1 MTDKILLGH
10 KVPSGE
16 RFYIPLG
23 HTVFT
28 GMTALAG
35 KTTGVKAIAH
45 RLPQTSADHPF
56 KILVFLTKRG
66 EKVFA
71 DTNNANVVVPFYRER
86 FDWEYVRGLL
96 EATWHERLKFETP
109 WIIRICKMAAQELR
123 GREDLSPGEGLRVV
137 RQLLG
142 KMLTS
147 EKLRDFDRNI
157 YTTLAAYMDKVL
169 PTLEGARQQFADQ
182 LKIMPGI
189 NVMDLI
195 AWYTHEEV
203 QMLVIR
209 ACMEEILKSG
219 VNVVVAL
226 PEAWKMLPQGRNTPV
241 KLFFEKFIREGATN
255 GCYLIIDAQDL
266 GGVDKTP
273 LRQVSVWIMGRMQ
286 EANEVER
293 LLKQTLGLAVPV
305 ATIQTLPLGHF
316 LVACGDVLEKV
327 YVWPH
332 GIAEEMS
339 VDVAKG
345 LLKPEVVQERL
356 ARAQSN
362 KEVDDLVYKEMYEK
376 MKQERDGAVQKLE
389 EIGKDFKKQLEEVRQ
404 AAFKEAMKKVEEIKK
419 ELNVEE
425 YQNTICEL
433 KDKKVDLEAELKKL
447 EPLKALKEALVN
459 VFGFGIPK
467 PGFEP
472 ACPAPSEILVVTEQ
486 PTITV
491 QKKTQPLSLNDSSL
505 EGKMAIL
512 YAEDELPRDK
522 WFSVS
527 DVYKAF
533 QRHGWNQDPHTSKVL
548 DKFCQWGY
556 FTKQMSGRRPDY
568 RLKLTSEQAREK
580 GLIKE
585 VEAKA

>member
-1 MTDKILLGH
+1 MNKILLGH
-10 KVPSGE
+10 QVPSGE

-45 RLPQTSADHPF
+45 RLPQTSADRPF

-109 WIIRICKMAAQELR
+109 WIIRICKMAAHELR
-123 GREDLSPGEGLRVV
+123 GREDLAPGEGLRVV

-142 KMLTS
+142 KVLSS

-169 PTLEGARQQFADQ
+169 PTLEGAQQQFADQ
-182 LKIMPGI
+182 LKLLPGI

-195 AWYTHEEV
+195 GWYTHEEV

-209 ACMEEILKSG
+209 SCMEEILKSG
-219 VNVVVAL
+219 NNVIVAL

-316 LVACGDVLEKV
+316 LVACGDVVEKV

-332 GIAEEMS
+332 GVAEEMS

-345 LLKPEVVQERL
+345 LLKPEIVQERL

-362 KEVDDLVYKEMYEK
+362 KEVDDLVWKEKYE
-376 MKQERDGAVQKLE
+376 EVE
-389 EIGKDFKKQLEEVRQ
+389 KQLIEEKRKREECEKEFARQ
-404 AAFKEAMKKVEEIKK
+404 LDVLTDRTRQEGKA
-419 ELNVEE
+419 
-425 YQNTICEL
+425 T
-433 KDKKVDLEAELKKL
+433 LETELKKL
-447 EPLKALKEALVN
+447 EPLKAFGAALQN
-459 VFGFGIPK
+459 FLIEIGAAAPT

-472 ACPAPSEILVVTEQ
+472 GSPVPSEILVVTEQ

-491 QKKTQPLSLNDSSL
+491 QKKTQPLSLNDSSM
-505 EGKMAIL
+505 EGKLAIL

-568 RLKLTSEQAREK
+568 RVKLTPEQAREK

>member
-1 MTDKILLGH
+1 MILLGH

-45 RLPQTSADHPF
+45 RLPQTSADRPF

-109 WIIRICKMAAQELR
+109 WIIRICKMAAHELR
-123 GREDLSPGEGLRVV
+123 GREDLAPGEGLRVV

-142 KMLTS
+142 KVLSS

-169 PTLEGARQQFADQ
+169 PTLEGAQQQFADQ
-182 LKIMPGI
+182 LKLLPGI

-195 AWYTHEEV
+195 GWYTHEEV

-209 ACMEEILKSG
+209 SCMEEILKSG
-219 VNVVVAL
+219 NNVIVAL

-316 LVACGDVLEKV
+316 LVACGDVVEKV

-332 GIAEEMS
+332 GVAEEMS

-345 LLKPEVVQERL
+345 LLKPEIVQERL

-362 KEVDDLVYKEMYEK
+362 KEVDDLVWKEKYE
-376 MKQERDGAVQKLE
+376 EVE
-389 EIGKDFKKQLEEVRQ
+389 KQLIEEKRKREECEKEFARQ
-404 AAFKEAMKKVEEIKK
+404 LDVLTDRTRQEGKA
-419 ELNVEE
+419 
-425 YQNTICEL
+425 T
-433 KDKKVDLEAELKKL
+433 LETELKKL
-447 EPLKALKEALVN
+447 EPLKAFGAALQNFLIEIGAAAPIGVMTPN
-459 VFGFGIPK
+459 GVSSEVDVSVQPTLTEFTVKTPK
-467 PGFEP
+467 R
-472 ACPAPSEILVVTEQ
+472 EILEATDQ
-486 PTITV
+486 DV
-491 QKKTQPLSLNDSSL
+491 QGQ
-505 EGKMAIL
+505 IL
-512 YAEDELPRDK
+512 MLAAKGWLDEHRKIKHVRDELYRVYNVSPRPGTVESLLGALTAKGVLQRDRAENS
-522 WFSVS
+522 W
-527 DVYKAF
+527 VYWLA
-533 QRHGWNQDPHTSKVL
+533 PHAK
-548 DKFCQWGY
+548 
-556 FTKQMSGRRPDY
+556 
-568 RLKLTSEQAREK
+568 E
-580 GLIKE
+580 LIR
-585 VEAKA
+585 VEET

>member
-1 MTDKILLGH
+1 MTDMILLGH

-45 RLPQTSADHPF
+45 RLPQTSADRPF

-109 WIIRICKMAAQELR
+109 WIIRICKMAAHELR
-123 GREDLSPGEGLRVV
+123 GREDLAPGEGLRVV

-142 KMLTS
+142 KVLSS

-169 PTLEGARQQFADQ
+169 PTLEGAQQQFADQ
-182 LKIMPGI
+182 LKLLPGI

-195 AWYTHEEV
+195 GWYTHEEV

-209 ACMEEILKSG
+209 SCMEEILKSG
-219 VNVVVAL
+219 NNVIVAL

-316 LVACGDVLEKV
+316 LVACGDVVEKV

-332 GIAEEMS
+332 GVAEEMS

-345 LLKPEVVQERL
+345 LLKPEIVQERL

-362 KEVDDLVYKEMYEK
+362 KEVDDLVWKEKYE
-376 MKQERDGAVQKLE
+376 EVE
-389 EIGKDFKKQLEEVRQ
+389 KQLIEEKRKREECEKEFARQ
-404 AAFKEAMKKVEEIKK
+404 LDVLTDRTRQEGKA
-419 ELNVEE
+419 
-425 YQNTICEL
+425 T
-433 KDKKVDLEAELKKL
+433 LETELKKL
-447 EPLKALKEALVN
+447 EPLKAFGAALQNFLIEIGAAAPIGVMTPN
-459 VFGFGIPK
+459 GVSSEVDVSVQPTLTEFTVKTPK
-467 PGFEP
+467 R
-472 ACPAPSEILVVTEQ
+472 EILEATDQ
-486 PTITV
+486 DV
-491 QKKTQPLSLNDSSL
+491 QGQ
-505 EGKMAIL
+505 IL
-512 YAEDELPRDK
+512 MLAAKGWLDEHRKIKHVRDELYRVYNVSPRPGTVESLLGALTAKGVLQRDRAENS
-522 WFSVS
+522 W
-527 DVYKAF
+527 VYWLA
-533 QRHGWNQDPHTSKVL
+533 PHAK
-548 DKFCQWGY
+548 
-556 FTKQMSGRRPDY
+556 
-568 RLKLTSEQAREK
+568 E
-580 GLIKE
+580 LIR
-585 VEAKA
+585 VEET